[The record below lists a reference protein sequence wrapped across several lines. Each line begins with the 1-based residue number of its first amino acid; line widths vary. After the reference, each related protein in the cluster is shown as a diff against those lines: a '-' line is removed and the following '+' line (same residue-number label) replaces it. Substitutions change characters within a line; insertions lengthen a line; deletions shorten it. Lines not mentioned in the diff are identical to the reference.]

1 MVLRWCV
8 QVLQAEGLHGY
19 VDPRC
24 LQREIQEAADMTPE
38 ELDQAARDLIRRS
51 HHEAQQAPQYYEHM
65 GGYSAEELK
74 DYNQYSGGVG
84 SGGGGGG
91 GGGGRGGGSLHH
103 RHPYSSQQQQQQ
115 SPQHDSQ
122 DSGDDDDNVVQVT
135 TAL

>member
-1 MVLRWCV
+1 M

-51 HHEAQQAPQYYEHM
+51 HHETQQSPQYYEHM

-74 DYNQYSGGVG
+74 DYNQYS

-91 GGGGRGGGSLHH
+91 GGGGSASLHH
-103 RHPYSSQQQQQQ
+103 RHPHSSQQRH

-122 DSGDDDDNVVQVT
+122 DSGEDEHGVQVT